1 MSRAVYAVFVA
12 GGSGTRMGGD
22 VPKQFLDLGGIPI
35 LQRSVERFLD
45 AAPDARVIVVL
56 PERHLDQWQELCLK
70 HAVSFPQTIVHGGM
84 TRFHSVQNA
93 LEKVPDGAIVSI
105 HDGVRPLFTPGLVR
119 AMLDRMQLP
128 GGPQA
133 LIPAVPVTDTLR
145 STDPSQP
152 APDRSRL
159 VAVQTPQMFLSEVL
173 KQAYRQPYDTA
184 FTDDASV
191 AERAGARIELF
202 PGEKYNLKITTPED
216 LALARLLI

>member
-45 AAPDARVIVVL
+45 AAPDARVIIVL
-56 PERHLDQWQELCLK
+56 PERHLDQWQELCLQ

-93 LEKVPDGAIVSI
+93 LGKVPDGAIVSI

-145 STDPSQP
+145 STDPSLP
-152 APDRSRL
+152 APDRNRL

>member
-1 MSRAVYAVFVA
+1 
-12 GGSGTRMGGD
+12 MGGD

-145 STDPSQP
+145 STDPSLP

-159 VAVQTPQMFLSEVL
+159 VAVQTPQMFLSKVL

>member
-56 PERHLDQWQELCLK
+56 PERHLDQWQELCLQ

-93 LEKVPDGAIVSI
+93 LGKVPDGAIVSI

-145 STDPSQP
+145 STDPSLP

-159 VAVQTPQMFLSEVL
+159 VAVQTPQMFLSKVL

>member
-1 MSRAVYAVFVA
+1 
-12 GGSGTRMGGD
+12 MGGD

-56 PERHLDQWQELCLK
+56 PERHLDQWQELCLQ

-93 LEKVPDGAIVSI
+93 LGKVPDGAIVSI

-145 STDPSQP
+145 STDPSLP

>member
-56 PERHLDQWQELCLK
+56 PERHLDQWQELCLQ

-93 LEKVPDGAIVSI
+93 LGKVPDGAIVSI

-119 AMLDRMQLP
+119 AMLDRMQQP

-145 STDPSQP
+145 STDPSLP

>member
-45 AAPDARVIVVL
+45 AAPDARVIIVL
-56 PERHLDQWQELCLK
+56 PERHLDQWQELCLQ

-93 LEKVPDGAIVSI
+93 LGKVPDGAIVSI

-145 STDPSQP
+145 STDPSLP

-173 KQAYRQPYDTA
+173 KQAYRLPYDTA

>member
-45 AAPDARVIVVL
+45 AAPDSRVIVVL
-56 PERHLDQWQELCLK
+56 PERHLDQWQELCLQ

-93 LEKVPDGAIVSI
+93 LGKVPDGAIVSI

-145 STDPSQP
+145 STDPSLP

>member
-45 AAPDARVIVVL
+45 AAPDARVIIVL
-56 PERHLDQWQELCLK
+56 PERHLDQWQELCLQ

-93 LEKVPDGAIVSI
+93 LGKVPDGAIVSI

-145 STDPSQP
+145 STDPSLP

-173 KQAYRQPYDTA
+173 KRAYRQPYDTA